1 MNSNFTITMSKLF
14 NKGDSNSK
22 AIFDSWSFSNKN
34 YFLFIAGIVFII
46 IGYVTMALGE
56 TYSFQSLSLAPVLLS
71 VGYLVLIPYALIYK
85 DREKI

>member
-1 MNSNFTITMSKLF
+1 MNSNFAITMSKLF
-14 NKGDSNSK
+14 YKGDSNSK

-56 TYSFQSLSLAPVLLS
+56 TYSFQSLSLAPVILTI
-71 VGYLVLIPYALIYK
+71 GYIVLIPSALLYK
-85 DREKI
+85 EKEKI

>member
-14 NKGDSNSK
+14 YKDDSNSK
-22 AIFDSWSFSNKN
+22 AIFDSWAFSNKN

-56 TYSFQSLSLAPVLLS
+56 TYSFQSLSLAPVILTI
-71 VGYLVLIPYALIYK
+71 VYLFLIPSALLYK
-85 DREKI
+85 EKEKI

>member
-1 MNSNFTITMSKLF
+1 MNSNFAITMSKLF
-14 NKGDSNSK
+14 HKGESNSK
-22 AIFDSWSFSNKN
+22 GFINSWSFSNKN
-34 YFLFIAGIVFII
+34 YFLFIAGIIFII

-56 TYSFQSLSLAPVLLS
+56 TYSFQSLSLAPVLLT

>member
-1 MNSNFTITMSKLF
+1 MNSNFAITMSKLF
-14 NKGDSNSK
+14 YKGDSNSK

-56 TYSFQSLSLAPVLLS
+56 TYSFQSLSLAPVILTI
-71 VGYLVLIPYALIYK
+71 GYLFLIPSALLYK
-85 DREKI
+85 EKEKI